1 MRPLPTEPPF
11 LELPNHGNLA
21 QRVKAER
28 AVPVRRE
35 PPVLASIFVGH
46 VHGLAH
52 DLAAVH
58 LEAGHKERH
67 AVRRRTEQVSAVSD
81 VERVA
86 ASAKPATQVTIVKT
100 S

>member
-67 AVRRRTEQVSAVSD
+67 AVSAVSD

-86 ASAKPATQVTIVKT
+86 ASAKPATQVTIVMT